1 MDYNKLLEEA
11 REDPSLFSTIDV
23 DELLSKVE
31 NANHLENKTIRT
43 IARENHDVIAELN
56 ISEELLQKFCDKLTG
71 YRHVDKIC
79 DLLLGRI
86 VIVIKRQNPTKLIG
100 YSSVVRIDIL
110 DNGVYFLLL
119 TCNRKFLRFK
129 FDECVVFQKLTT
141 EEQLVL
147 MSCEYAQNG

>member
-86 VIVIKRQNPTKLIG
+86 VILIKRQNPTKLIG

>member
-11 REDPSLFSTIDV
+11 RGDPSLFSTIDV

-86 VIVIKRQNPTKLIG
+86 VILIKRQNPTKLIG